1 MKRFLLL
8 FLVGFALSGLTI
20 AQVISISE
28 ARTKTLGTVVTI
40 SGFITC
46 DTVAGIVRYMQD
58 ATAGIATYHD
68 GFAAAVSRGD
78 SVTVTGTLKEYGNLL
93 EIDPVTSYEIHS
105 SDNPLPEPVRLIPS
119 QLGEQYEGMLA
130 EIANVI
136 FPGGGDMFSS
146 GPYKLTA
153 DGEVLQMYVHAD
165 SRLNGEIIPNQPV
178 TLIGIV
184 TQHFDNYQMAVR
196 GIEDLIPGSS
206 IYFTSILEM
215 TNLSQSGFDLDWT
228 TNAAGSTE
236 LFYGNTPALE
246 LGKLTGTG
254 DTTKHSINIT
264 GRDPAEL
271 LYVQAI
277 TVADEDTAFSGIRVF
292 VTQSASSGDMKVY
305 FNASVDTSVSIGT
318 DAIQLFHAI
327 DDTLISYID
336 RAKYTIDL
344 TIYNYNTT
352 GISDITAALNA
363 AHSRGVDIRIIND
376 FNVEDNNGFAGL
388 DAAIGRIVSPE
399 DNYEAGIGIMHNKF
413 VVFDANSPDPND
425 PLVWTGATN
434 FTSGQINTDP
444 NNVIII
450 QDQSLAKTYQIEFE
464 EMFGSSGL
472 QPDPVNA
479 KWGANKANN
488 TPHEFIIGG
497 NRVESY
503 FSPSDGVNKKIEE
516 TILTADHQVYANTM
530 LNTRTALAY
539 AFTDKADAGVDAKFI
554 VNSEGQCV
562 LPNNNTIIIDILQ
575 ELGDNFRDYAGSGIL
590 HHKTLIVDPG
600 FPESD
605 PILLTGC
612 HNWSSSADT
621 RNDENTLVIHNQE
634 IANIYYQEFVERF
647 RQGEIIADQPVT
659 NKDFETM
666 DQGDTL
672 IFNVLDNDDLPGAV
686 TVNITSGPFHGTAS
700 MDLNGVV
707 TYIPEPVFAFLDT
720 INYKVCLVSNSNYC
734 DSATLVVNVKK
745 VLPVLTNDF
754 TTMDQGDTLIY
765 DVLDNDVLP
774 GAVTVTALSGPFHG
788 TVSIDANGVLTYIP
802 DPEFSFLDTIIYEVC
817 MAFDPDNCESATF
830 VINVK
835 QKVGIDSRQLQ
846 NEFEVYHNPVSNQVL
861 VTNKSGRHLS
871 GKMYL
876 YSITGQLVESVQRTW
891 SPGYNS
897 ALLTNRYNGIYIL
910 EIRHEEGVFR
920 KKLLLQ

>member
-20 AQVISISE
+20 AQVIDISV
-28 ARTKTLGTVVTI
+28 ARTRALNTEVTI
-40 SGFITC
+40 SGIVTC
-46 DTVAGIVRYMQD
+46 DTVADIVRYMQD
-58 ATAGIATYHD
+58 ATAGIATYD
-68 GFAAAVSRGD
+68 SPFAAAVSRGD

-105 SDNPLPEPVRLIPS
+105 SDNPLPEPIRLIPS

-136 FPGGGDMFSS
+136 FPGGGYAFSA
-146 GPYKLTA
+146 GTYLPTA
-153 DGEVLQMYVHAD
+153 DGEQLQMYVHV
-165 SRLNGEIIPNQPV
+165 SSPLNGEIIPNQTV

-184 TQHFDNYQMAVR
+184 TQHFDDYQMAVR
-196 GIEDLIPGSS
+196 GIEDLIPASS

-215 TNLSQSGFDLDWT
+215 TNLTQSGFDLSWT
-228 TNAAGSTE
+228 TNASGTTE
-236 LFYGNTPALE
+236 LFYGNTPDLE

-254 DTTKHSINIT
+254 DTTNHAINIT

-271 LYVQAI
+271 VFVQAI
-277 TVADEDTAFSGIRVF
+277 TVADDDTAFSGIKVF

-305 FNASVDTSVSIGT
+305 FNNTVDTSVSIGT

-327 DDTLISYID
+327 DDTLISYIN

-363 AHSRGVDIRIIND
+363 AHSRGVEIRIIND

-450 QDQSLAKTYQIEFE
+450 QDQSLAKTYRIEFE

-479 KWGANKANN
+479 KFGANKSNN

-497 NRVESY
+497 SRVESY
-503 FSPSDGVNKKIEE
+503 FSPSDGTNNKIEE
-516 TILTADHQVYANTM
+516 TIRTGNHQVFVNTM
-530 LNTRTALAY
+530 LNTRTPIAY
-539 AFTDKADAGVDAKFI
+539 AVVDMADAGADAKVLI
-554 VNSEGQCV
+554 NSEGQSDVSTV
-562 LPNNNTIIIDILQ
+562 LAIFK

-590 HHKTLIVDPG
+590 HHKTLIVDPD

-621 RNDENTLVIHNQE
+621 RNDENTLIIHNQD

-647 RQGEIIADQPVT
+647 KQGEIIADVPET

-666 DQGDTL
+666 NQGDTL
-672 IFNVLDNDDLPGAV
+672 LFNVLDNDVLPGAV
-686 TVNITSGPFHGTAS
+686 TVNITSGPFHGTAT
-700 MDLNGVV
+700 MAPDGVV
-707 TYIPEPVFAFLDT
+707 TYIPKPTFAFLDT
-720 INYKVCLVSNSNYC
+720 INYKVCMVSNSSYC
-734 DSATLVVNVKK
+734 DSASLVVNVKK
-745 VLPVLTNDF
+745 VSPVLTNDF
-754 TTMDQGDTLIY
+754 TTMDQRDTLIY

-788 TVSIDANGVLTYIP
+788 TVSIDANGVITYIP
-802 DPEFSFLDTIIYEVC
+802 DPKFSFLDTIIYEVC

-835 QKVGIDSRQLQ
+835 QKVGIDTKQMQ
-846 NEFEVYHNPVSNQVL
+846 NEFEVYHNPVLNQVL
-861 VTNKSGRHLS
+861 ITNKTGEHLS
-871 GKMYL
+871 GQMNL
-876 YSITGQLVESVQRTW
+876 YSITGQLVESAQHTW
-891 SPGYNS
+891 SPGYNQVQLS
-897 ALLTNRYNGIYIL
+897 GQYNGIYIL
-910 EIRHEEGVFR
+910 EIRYEEGVFR